1 MATRCTAFSLRCC
14 RNWINELQ
22 RWHSKSVHA
31 RIKGAH
37 SLYLWLPFRA
47 CDTLLFHFVALTHHV
62 LIACFVV
69 AQVTSPTGQL
79 VSSVPLEQTPA
90 EEESRK
96 SISRSFKGTMASSTE
111 RKFLFVIYEHTFG
124 VCCGGWLQS
133 GFLIFAC
140 FGWFFPSAC
149 EDVLTPAAVADSA
162 LKVLTNCLATMPAG
176 MFMHKIVAQPLFF
189 VVPVGLL
196 EWTKEE

>member
-1 MATRCTAFSLRCC
+1 M
-14 RNWINELQ
+14 
-22 RWHSKSVHA
+22 
-31 RIKGAH
+31 
-37 SLYLWLPFRA
+37 
-47 CDTLLFHFVALTHHV
+47 
-62 LIACFVV
+62 
-69 AQVTSPTGQL
+69 
-79 VSSVPLEQTPA
+79 
-90 EEESRK
+90 
-96 SISRSFKGTMASSTE
+96 
-111 RKFLFVIYEHTFG
+111 
-124 VCCGGWLQS
+124 QS

-162 LKVLTNCLATMPAG
+162 LKVLMNCLATMPAG

>member
-1 MATRCTAFSLRCC
+1 MSFSADTAKVCMQGLK
-14 RNWINELQ
+14 EL
-22 RWHSKSVHA
+22 
-31 RIKGAH
+31 I
-37 SLYLWLPFRA
+37 PFISGYPFGHV
-47 CDTLLFHFVALTHHV
+47 TLLFHFVALTHHV

-124 VCCGGWLQS
+124 VCCGG
-133 GFLIFAC
+133 
-140 FGWFFPSAC
+140 
-149 EDVLTPAAVADSA
+149 
-162 LKVLTNCLATMPAG
+162 
-176 MFMHKIVAQPLFF
+176 
-189 VVPVGLL
+189 
-196 EWTKEE
+196 